1 MSLIQ
6 MILCGMGI
14 GLTSGLLGIGGGT
27 MLVPMFVFVFGMTM
41 HQAVGTSL
49 AVIIPMSLV
58 GAFSHHLRGNVNI
71 HSVGWIALGCV
82 IGIFFSGYIIKYIPA
97 AVLRKGFAFFLIFVA
112 IRLLIKK

>member
-1 MSLIQ
+1 
-6 MILCGMGI
+6 MILYGMAI

-27 MLVPMFVFVFGMTM
+27 MLVPMFIFVFGMTM

-49 AVIIPMSLV
+49 AVIIPMSIV
-58 GAFSHHLRGNVNI
+58 GAFSHHLKGNVHL

-82 IGIFFSGYIIKYIPA
+82 VGIFFSGYIIRFIPA
-97 AVLRKGFAFFLIFVA
+97 IILRKGFAFFLIFVA